1 MTRSV
6 LGRGGGADP
15 VVIAGE
21 GTDIAAKLLSALD
34 SKCVEGCQ
42 PMPFPDELWI
52 AEMRL

>member
-21 GTDIAAKLLSALD
+21 GTDIAAKFLSALGR
-34 SKCVEGCQ
+34 KCVEGWQ
-42 PMPFPDELWI
+42 PVPFPEEPLDC
-52 AEMRL
+52 